1 MKLLST
7 IAAVLITFS
16 SFSAMGE
23 EKEMVLKVKKGV
35 IVSEFNS
42 TQNIDLTLVQ
52 TDTVGNRIF
61 RKKALAMLE
70 MGAGAYLGGGGVA
83 VFSLSIIW
91 YVQGDWFSGSL
102 SEHLMACGIGAL
114 VIYGGVYVFRDG
126 MKRWKKAKKEVK
138 PIVFDW
144 M

>member
-1 MKLLST
+1 MKYLLF
-7 IAAVLITFS
+7 VLITFS

-42 TQNIDLTLVQ
+42 TQNIDLMLVQ

-83 VFSLSIIW
+83 VFSYSIIW

>member
-1 MKLLST
+1 MKYLLF
-7 IAAVLITFS
+7 ALITFS
-16 SFSAMGE
+16 SLSAIGE

-70 MGAGAYLGGGGVA
+70 MGAGAYLGGAGVA
-83 VFSLSIIW
+83 VFSLSIIY
-91 YVQGDWFSGSL
+91 YVEGGWLSLSL
-102 SEHLMACGIGAL
+102 SEHILACGIGAL

>member
-16 SFSAMGE
+16 SCIAMGE

-70 MGAGAYLGGGGVA
+70 MG
-83 VFSLSIIW
+83 
-91 YVQGDWFSGSL
+91 
-102 SEHLMACGIGAL
+102 
-114 VIYGGVYVFRDG
+114 
-126 MKRWKKAKKEVK
+126 
-138 PIVFDW
+138 
-144 M
+144 

>member
-52 TDTVGNRIF
+52 TETFGNHRF

-70 MGAGAYLGGGGVA
+70 MAVGAYIGVGGVFGVSWA
-83 VFSLSIIW
+83 INERDVL
-91 YVQGDWFSGSL
+91 GSENAL
-102 SEHLMACGIGAL
+102 FLAGGSIGAAGL
-114 VIYGGVYVFRDG
+114 GTLIFCDG
-126 MKRWKKAKKEVK
+126 RRRWKKGDGR
-138 PIVFDW
+138 F
-144 M
+144 

>member
-114 VIYGGVYVFRDG
+114 VIDGGVYVFRDG